1 MSFSTFHKSESCVG
15 SDDVHSL
22 AVVPPSLRPA
32 VSNCNL
38 GKAWIERAAEQQKIF
53 QECPGELIRERIH
66 ACHGNAAVWAR
77 EQVWV
82 PKLVQQLC
90 TEELYVQ
97 IESDSGSWE
106 SGGNDTTSLGLMPAF
121 SQFLEWLRHL
131 WSPVAACFSFT
142 VRGWSFF
149 LFLCD
154 LLAYILEHCIHV
166 ENTPV
171 KQWWWTPALVFKSA
185 TYDCLLTDG
194 LSDSSYPP
202 IKIAAVQVLHQRKIA
217 CKHVL
222 SCGREWMSLH
232 TVSRTNLPISAPISW
247 KCIVVNSSSVI
258 YVMWKTLI
266 ELRLN
271 GAFWCPLS
279 YWLPLRISSTRGLFP
294 HILAT

>member
-77 EQVWV
+77 EQVRV

-106 SGGNDTTSLGLMPAF
+106 SRR
-121 SQFLEWLRHL
+121 EWHDFTGVDASFQPVSR
-131 WSPVAACFSFT
+131 VAATSVITCSRVFQLHCT
-142 VRGWSFF
+142 WVVIF

-222 SCGREWMSLH
+222 SCGRE
-232 TVSRTNLPISAPISW
+232 
-247 KCIVVNSSSVI
+247 
-258 YVMWKTLI
+258 
-266 ELRLN
+266 
-271 GAFWCPLS
+271 
-279 YWLPLRISSTRGLFP
+279 
-294 HILAT
+294 